1 MPVNSQSAL
10 YQKNIRRWNVV
21 RDCVDGQESIQIG
34 GVKYLPKPAGQS
46 KEDYQNY
53 QARAVFFD
61 GTSRTAEG
69 LHGHIFAKDP
79 VQAGEDKLTEAAKE
93 ILKDIDGACSGIDEY
108 ISGTTWDSIQTG
120 FGGHLVDHTPVE
132 PGTSVAEKKGRA
144 YLKWYSAESIYLHK
158 YSAINGVKK
167 LSKVILREDVEEED
181 PKDEFNTVMTEAY
194 RVLSFDKEGK
204 YIQRVYKKSSDDKK
218 SGFVQDGLTIKPE
231 INGVRLDF
239 IPFFTSPGEDP
250 EKSMLLGL
258 AYENIGHYQKTA
270 EYENGLFYTSVP
282 TLVVENMETPTIE
295 EEYKTKDAEGKVI
308 TKKRKIKVTITMGG
322 STAKFFCQYNKDGTF
337 ADVRVKYVEFTGA
350 GIGEILKALNAC
362 LDRMAKLGIQA
373 IGSEKKGVETAEVAQ
388 LHRAA
393 ENGVLGAFARSS
405 SNRATE
411 AVRLML
417 KWNLPKE
424 NVDAWSYQLN
434 TDFDYKGLSAQ
445 ILTIMYNARQSNEI
459 PRSVWFDT
467 LKKHGIVPEEMTYE
481 QFVEK
486 IQIDNTGGHGP
497 YGDGDEKND
506 DNLTLLNQ

>member
-1 MPVNSQSAL
+1 MPVNTQGKL
-10 YQKNIRRWNVV
+10 YQKNIRRWTVV
-21 RDCVDGQESIQIG
+21 RDCIDGQEAIHAG
-34 GVKYLPKPAGQS
+34 GTDYLPKPKGQT
-46 KEDYQNY
+46 KEDYRDY

-93 ILKDIDGACSGIDEY
+93 YLKNVDGSGTSLDEY
-108 ISGTTWDSIQTG
+108 ISGSTWDSMQTG
-120 FGGHLVDHTPVE
+120 FGGHLADHTPVKK
-132 PGTSVAEKKGRA
+132 GTPVADKENSGRA
-144 YLKWYSAESIYLHK
+144 YIKWYPAESIYSHK
-158 YSAINGVKK
+158 YSVINGVWK
-167 LSKVILREDVEEED
+167 LTKVVLREDIEEED
-181 PKDEFNTVMTEAY
+181 PKDEFNIITVEAY
-194 RVLSFDKEGK
+194 RVLSFDAQGY
-204 YIQRVYKKSSDDKK
+204 YIQRVFKKCMDDKK
-218 SGFVQDGLTIKPE
+218 LGFIPDGVTIEPE
-231 INGVRLDF
+231 INGKRFDF
-239 IPFFTSPGEDP
+239 IPFYTSPGENP

-270 EYENGLFYTSVP
+270 EYENGLFFTSVP
-282 TLVVENMETPTIE
+282 TLVVENMETPTKDRE
-295 EEYKTKDAEGKVI
+295 VKTTDANGNNIIKKEKI
-308 TKKRKIKVTITMGG
+308 TTIMSFGG
-322 STAKFFCQYNKDGTF
+322 STIKFFCQKNQDGDF

-373 IGSEKKGVETAEVAQ
+373 IGSEKKGVETTEVAQ

-417 KWNLPKE
+417 KWNLPNE
-424 NVDAWSYQLN
+424 NVEAWSYQLN

-459 PRSVWFDT
+459 PRSIWFAV
-467 LKKHGIVPEEMTYE
+467 LKKHGIVPEEMTLDE
-481 QFVEK
+481 F
-486 IQIDNTGGHGP
+486 IQKLNIDYTYGHGP
-497 YGDGDEKND
+497 DVDGV
-506 DNLTLLNQ
+506 